1 LILFPGICPL
11 GSFQDETIHYLSWP
25 AWEFFI
31 NPPTHTNMPTLDK
44 LFPSL
49 KRPKD
54 SRCLIIGDPPNFLAA
69 LGSLRSAQT
78 GVDLA
83 SVLEGFPFDPESEG
97 NLKRQIRKGKPEK
110 AQTPDRGYLILGL
123 FSLAMMEEKEINSLI
138 KDAEKRN
145 REMLSQLMG
154 SEETPKTPT
163 APNDSDNSVSFSN
176 NSGKFFPDNLA
187 EGIMK
192 TWFRMASSVLQPNDR
207 LWTDSEQ
214 FQELLMRRHIKVP
227 NTSGQFF
234 YDEHNL

>member
-1 LILFPGICPL
+1 L

-31 NPPTHTNMPTLDK
+31 NPPPHTNMPTLDK

-69 LGSLRSAQT
+69 LGSLRSAKT
-78 GVDLA
+78 GADLA
-83 SVLEGFPFDPESEG
+83 SILEGLPFDPESEG
-97 NLKRQIRKGKPEK
+97 NLKRQIKEGKPEK
-110 AQTPDRGYLILGL
+110 TQSPDRGYLILGL

-138 KDAEKRN
+138 QDAERKN

-154 SEETPKTPT
+154 TEGYSDTQT
-163 APNDSDNSVSFSN
+163 ASNSQADPPSAN
-176 NSGKFFPDNLA
+176 TNTGKFFPDNLA

-192 TWFRMASSVLQPNDR
+192 TWFRMASSVLKPNDR

-214 FQELLMRRHIKVP
+214 FQELLMRQHIKVP